1 MFSFKKKKNPMDQ
14 YIKSGKKNTHTLKIK
29 IYSQHQT
36 NIKNNYKVVNE
47 DLFLAT
53 VNCYRV

>member
-1 MFSFKKKKNPMDQ
+1 MDQ

-29 IYSQHQT
+29 IYSQQT
-36 NIKNNYKVVNE
+36 NIKNNYKFVNE

>member
-1 MFSFKKKKNPMDQ
+1 MDYQ
-14 YIKSGKKNTHTLKIK
+14 IKSGKKNTHTLKIK